1 MIGHRRKRSNVWNL
15 MILIGRGLDYSKLE
29 RESAGQAR
37 CLSKEINGKEQQGQR
52 DESGH
57 CAVVRVRKRRRSD
70 VKREEQRSCGT
81 RRKDGRKGAQP
92 KREGRERAGTGRGR
106 RSGTRPIRSA
116 SRDIK
121 SHTISFTISGGNDEG
136 VPPVPI
142 PNTEVKPFSAESTWL
157 DTAREHR
164 SPPESFIPQ

>member
-1 MIGHRRKRSNVWNL
+1 
-15 MILIGRGLDYSKLE
+15 MILIGRGLDYSKPE

-81 RRKDGRKGAQP
+81 RREDGRRERNRSAKDGSEP
-92 KREGRERAGTGRGR
+92 EPEGEGVQGRDRSEARAGT
-106 RSGTRPIRSA
+106 
-116 SRDIK
+116 
-121 SHTISFTISGGNDEG
+121 
-136 VPPVPI
+136 
-142 PNTEVKPFSAESTWL
+142 
-157 DTAREHR
+157 
-164 SPPESFIPQ
+164 